1 MKKLIMIV
9 GGAAVLAAIL
19 AVGFN
24 LQRDRI
30 GEFAYK
36 RATPNAMNK
45 DVIAE
50 LDDGLHLF
58 LCGTGSPMPD
68 PSRAGPCQAIIAGK
82 KMYIVDVGE
91 GASRSFSPNG
101 IRLDYAEAILL
112 THFHSDHIN
121 GLGDLMIQ
129 RWANTGADKPMKV
142 IGPRGTNEIVTLI
155 NQFLSHDRDYRILH
169 HGDLMPMS
177 GYGGITS
184 EFDIM
189 PGEQKEILTEG
200 DLSITAFAVDHGG
213 IHPAV
218 GYRFDYK
225 DRSIVI
231 SGDTSKSDILET
243 ASDGADILVHEALN
257 PEMIDVMTE
266 GFNASG
272 RSRLGT
278 IFQEI
283 KPIHTTTEDAGA
295 SASIAGVDLLVLSHV
310 IPPAPS
316 RLLDAYFARDAKQQF
331 SGDVVVG
338 RDGMVFQLPAQSDK
352 IIRD

>member
-1 MKKLIMIV
+1 MEKKILIV
-9 GGAAVLAAIL
+9 AGAGLVAALLVLGL
-19 AVGFN
+19 ST
-24 LQRDRI
+24 QRERI
-30 GEFAYK
+30 GEIAYK
-36 RATPNAMNK
+36 RAAAAAMDR
-45 DVIAE
+45 DVIAG

-91 GASRSFSPNG
+91 GASRTFSPNG

-129 RWANTGADKPMKV
+129 RWANTGADEPLKV

-155 NQFLSHDRDYRILH
+155 NQFLSHDRDYRIMH
-169 HGDLMPMS
+169 HGDLMPVS
-177 GYGGITS
+177 GYGGRAS

-189 PGEQKEILTEG
+189 PGEQKMILDDGE
-200 DLSITAFAVDHGG
+200 LAITAFAVDHGG

-225 DRSIVI
+225 GRSIVI
-231 SGDTSKSDILET
+231 SGDTSKSESLEA
-243 ASDGADILVHEALN
+243 ASENADILVHEALN
-257 PEMIDVMTE
+257 PEMIDVMSD

-272 RSRLGT
+272 RNRLGT

-283 KPIHTTTEDAGA
+283 KPIHTTTGEAGA
-295 SASIAGVDLLVLSHV
+295 SAKTAGVDLLVLSHI

-316 RLLDAYFARDAKQQF
+316 RMLDAYFARDAKRHF
-331 SGDVVVG
+331 SGPVIVG
-338 RDGMVFQLPAQSDK
+338 RDGQLFELPAQSDE

>member
-1 MKKLIMIV
+1 MSKMKMFV
-9 GGAAVLAAIL
+9 GGAALLAALL
-19 AVGFN
+19 ALGFY
-24 LQRDRI
+24 LQRDKI
-30 GEFAYK
+30 GEIAYK
-36 RATPNAMNK
+36 RTAPQAMNK
-45 DVIAE
+45 DVIAGLE
-50 LDDGLHLF
+50 DGLHLF

-91 GASRSFSPNG
+91 GASRTFSPNG
-101 IRLDYAEAILL
+101 VRFDYAEAILL

-129 RWANTGADKPMKV
+129 RWANTGAEEPIKV
-142 IGPRGTNEIVTLI
+142 FGPRGTNEIVTLI
-155 NQFLSHDRDYRILH
+155 NQLLSHDRDYRIMH
-169 HGDLMPMS
+169 HGDLMPLS
-177 GYGGITS
+177 GYGGHAS

-189 PGEQKEILTEG
+189 PGEQKIILKDGE
-200 DLSITAFAVDHGG
+200 LSITAFTVDHGG

-225 DRSIVI
+225 GRSIVI
-231 SGDTSKSDILET
+231 SGDTARSETLEA
-243 ASDGADILVHEALN
+243 ASANADILVHEALN
-257 PEMIDVMTE
+257 PEMIDVISG

-272 RSRLGT
+272 RKRLGT

-283 KPIHTTTEDAGA
+283 KTIHTTPEDAGA
-295 SASIAGVDLLVLSHV
+295 SAGIAGVDLLILSHV

-316 RLLDAYFARDAKQQF
+316 RRLDTYFARDAKRHF
-331 SGDVVVG
+331 SGEVVVG
-338 RDGMVFQLPAQSDK
+338 RDGMMVQLPAHTEH

>member
-1 MKKLIMIV
+1 MKKMNMIV
-9 GGAAVLAAIL
+9 GGTALLVALLAL
-19 AVGFN
+19 GFN
-24 LQRDRI
+24 LQREKI
-30 GEFAYK
+30 GEIAYK
-36 RATPNAMNK
+36 RATPKVMNK
-45 DVIAE
+45 DVIAG

-91 GASRSFSPNG
+91 GASRTFSPNG

-129 RWANTGADKPMKV
+129 RWANTGADEPLKV

-155 NQFLSHDRDYRILH
+155 NQFLSHDRDYRIMH

-177 GYGGITS
+177 GYGGRAS

-189 PGEQKEILTEG
+189 PGEQKVILDDGE
-200 DLSITAFAVDHGG
+200 LSIIAFAVDHGG

-225 DRSIVI
+225 GRSIVI
-231 SGDTSKSDILET
+231 SGDTSKSEILEA
-243 ASDGADILVHEALN
+243 ASASADILVHEALN
-257 PEMIDVMTE
+257 PEMIDIMSE

-272 RSRLGT
+272 RSRLGA

-295 SASIAGVDLLVLSHV
+295 SANVAGVDLLVLSHI

-316 RLLDAYFARDAKQQF
+316 RLLDAYFARDAKRQF
-331 SGDVVVG
+331 SGEVVVG
-338 RDGMVFQLPAQSDK
+338 RDGMMFQLPAQSGQ
-352 IIRD
+352 IIRN